1 MRFVRGVNNAKGIT
15 RLAKLPSPCG
25 LFFLGEKSNAEAR
38 KRAVL
43 DGEALGCF
51 GGEDPI
57 FSRFRDKE
65 PRRDVF
71 PSFAMRRGQAGR
83 WQRAR

>member
-43 DGEALGCF
+43 DGELLGCF
-51 GGEDPI
+51 EGEEDRKSTRLNSSHSGE
-57 FSRFRDKE
+57 SRM
-65 PRRDVF
+65 
-71 PSFAMRRGQAGR
+71 PSSA
-83 WQRAR
+83 